1 MGTSKQKEVKRNR
14 YVYVKQ
20 VLFLLALLLVFLYP
34 AITLYRQRNVFLGK
48 GYAEN
53 YKALKNLYYSSQ
65 YVKKDHPSIIPD
77 EALESFAGGIF
88 LEGLNPIL
96 IVHDQPPLGRY
107 MIALSIFLFDN
118 ASTIIVPLLCF
129 SVLGIYLLS
138 YKVLGN
144 IFAALIP
151 VGIFSNEPLFINK
164 LYYNPLLEPIQLPF
178 VIFCIYFFLIG
189 LEKKK
194 PLLWFA
200 LSSVMLGFV
209 ISIRFFILGLA
220 LLLAMLAIFFVE
232 KLTKKMLY
240 FLFTLP
246 LSLIVLICSYTKTLQ
261 ANYSV
266 LQIFGIQK
274 YILFYQKSKFILP
287 FTFWDLLLFN
297 RWHTW
302 WGNNAITSDP
312 QWILVWPLAS
322 IITIA
327 YLVLFLIRKI
337 SLSNAEKVLFSWVIF
352 LSCMLSVGYTSTRYF
367 LPLLPFLYIL
377 SVSFILKIGKNYLT
391 KN

>member
-14 YVYVKQ
+14 YAKQ
-20 VLFLLALLLVFLYP
+20 ALFLLALFIVFFYP
-34 AITLYRQRNVFLGK
+34 AFTVFKQKNVFLGR
-48 GYAEN
+48 GYTEN

-65 YVKKDHPSIIPD
+65 YAKKDHPSIIPD

-107 MIALSIFLFDN
+107 IIALSIFLFDN

-129 SVLGIYLLS
+129 SILGIYLLS
-138 YKVLGN
+138 YKVLSN
-144 IFAALIP
+144 IFTALIP

-164 LYYNPLLEPIQLPF
+164 LFYNPLLEPIQLPF
-178 VIFCIYFFLIG
+178 IIFSIYFFIVG
-189 LEKKK
+189 LDKKK
-194 PLLWFA
+194 PIPWFA
-200 LSSVMLGFV
+200 LSSIMLGFV

-220 LLLAMLAIFFVE
+220 LLMAMLAIFLVE
-232 KLTKKMLY
+232 KGISKKMMY

-246 LSLIVLICSYTKTLQ
+246 LSLVVLVCSYTKTLQ
-261 ANYSV
+261 AGYSV

-287 FTFWDLLLFN
+287 FSFWDLILFN

-302 WGNNAITSDP
+302 WGSNAILSDP
-312 QWILVWPLAS
+312 QWILIWPIAL
-322 IITIA
+322 IITLL
-327 YLVLFLIRKI
+327 YLVLYILKKI
-337 SLSNAEKVLFSWVIF
+337 SFSMSEKILLSWVFF
-352 LSCMLSVGYTSTRYF
+352 LCCMLSVGYTSTRYF

-377 SVSFILKIGKNYLT
+377 SVSFLVKIGKNYLI
-391 KN
+391 KR